1 MMMLPAIFFILSLV
15 CEAFAIYILVQ
26 GEIELYVEVFL
37 AFHLF
42 ASLSIALCIW
52 FFLPEKY
59 KYPTKYSVALLAL
72 FNFVAPIFALL
83 AFMVYIY
90 IWRSY
95 KESVEL
101 DYEKVGYGELF
112 EERIAL
118 SKRRF
123 GESSLN
129 MLAKREGAPVDLRL
143 KAFTLLKELQTP
155 KSIGL
160 IKEGLKD
167 KNDEIRLYSF
177 SVVDSLEK
185 ELNGKIHE
193 VLNRYKDE
201 KSDKMKA
208 QYAEQLAK
216 LYWEYIYTGISDLE
230 LRKFLCDKV
239 EFYAKKAVRK
249 YSKDPD
255 LFVLMGKV
263 ELKRGDIEKA
273 KLYFQKAVENG
284 ASEYRA
290 LPFLAEIYYYGGEFG
305 KVKEIF
311 SKQSHLKLDPYLY
324 PIVSLW
330 DGNHE

>member
-1 MMMLPAIFFILSLV
+1 MMIPAIFFILSLV

-42 ASLSIALCIW
+42 ASLSIAFCIW

-59 KYPTKYSVALLAL
+59 KYPTKFSVALLAL

-90 IWRSY
+90 IWRSF

-101 DYEKVGYGELF
+101 DYEKVGYSELF
-112 EERIAL
+112 EERISL
-118 SKRRF
+118 HKRRF

-129 MLAKREGAPVDLRL
+129 MLAKRESAPVDLRL

-208 QYAEQLAK
+208 HYAAQLAK

-230 LRKFLCDKV
+230 LRKYLCDKV

-249 YSKDPD
+249 YNKDPD

-273 KLYFQKAVENG
+273 KIYFQKAVENG

-290 LPFLAEIYYYGGEFG
+290 LPFLAEIYYYSGEFG

-311 SKQSHLKLDPYLY
+311 SKQTHLKLDPYLY
-324 PIVSLW
+324 PIASLW
-330 DGNHE
+330 DGQHE